1 MKLPKI
7 MQKLRLP
14 SFGAAKNS
22 SRTYKI
28 NIKGDEGQIVFTE
41 FAKKDFVAMAFLK
54 AGGALHS
61 RINKEML
68 PSKWRVDEKKYLGI
82 ASSQVKPYIN
92 EVEKNVRQKHKNF
105 TIYKHELE
113 LLEFEEIDGDYK
125 VTSTVKIWV
134 VV

>member
-7 MQKLRLP
+7 LQKIKLP
-14 SFGAAKNS
+14 SFGSAKNS

-28 NIKGDEGQIVFTE
+28 DIKGSEGTIVFSE

-54 AGGALHS
+54 AGGALHA
-61 RINKEML
+61 RVNKEML
-68 PSKWRVDEKKYLGI
+68 PNKWKIEEKKYLGI
-82 ASSQVKPYIN
+82 ASNQIKPYIN

-113 LLEFEEIDGDYK
+113 LLEFEEIGGDYK

-134 VV
+134 VA